1 MSIRARRVMSKYCV
15 ALKNGPHCIFKPVCL
30 TIVFFL
36 TTTTTNNRQFEMLK
50 VHYYN
55 LVNEIQETAM
65 MLNIC
70 EQHQLV
76 LQQQQQQEETAAV
89 ANTGQH
95 LPVSSSSFPP
105 PGGPEPPLV
114 MGRGGTASGGVTSHK
129 RPVPTD
135 GSFEISVPIKI
146 VKL

>member
-1 MSIRARRVMSKYCV
+1 
-15 ALKNGPHCIFKPVCL
+15 
-30 TIVFFL
+30 
-36 TTTTTNNRQFEMLK
+36 MLK
-50 VHYYN
+50 VHYVN

-70 EQHQLV
+70 EQHQL
-76 LQQQQQQEETAAV
+76 LLQQQEEEEAA
-89 ANTGQH
+89 AAETGPQ
-95 LPVSSSSFPP
+95 LPSNPP
-105 PGGPEPPLV
+105 PGGPEPPMLL
-114 MGRGGTASGGVTSHK
+114 GRSAGTACVISHK